1 MANCQITCI
10 KKSAP
15 TGGHSHITHV
25 GNPAAPWLWEVAK
38 VVESIDTKTNSFYVK
53 DPHSGKIAY
62 VGVVREAGK
71 RPYLRTYADGVWND
85 NLLSL
90 TFCPLWAAA

>member
-1 MANCQITCI
+1 MADCRITCI

-15 TGGHSHITHV
+15 TGGHAHITHA
-25 GNPAAPWLWEVAK
+25 GNTASPWMWDVAK
-38 VVESIDTKTNSFYVK
+38 IIKSIDDGSNTFYVK
-53 DPHSGKIAY
+53 DDKTGKRAN

-71 RPYLRTYADGVWND
+71 APYIRTHADGYYND

-90 TFCPLWAAA
+90 NFCPMLGTA